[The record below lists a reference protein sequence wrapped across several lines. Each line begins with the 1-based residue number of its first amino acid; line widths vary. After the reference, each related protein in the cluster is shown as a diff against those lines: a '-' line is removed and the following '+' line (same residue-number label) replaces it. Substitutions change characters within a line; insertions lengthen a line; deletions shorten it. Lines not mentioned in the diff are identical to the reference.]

1 MKFCEFCAPFY
12 TGKKA
17 TSGIKGVTAQA
28 AIADFFMSTALGEI
42 AKIELIFGEDQFRKW
57 FTGKR
62 EPTNDLWGKTA
73 GAFDETRFSRT
84 VSGKLNEKVLPEL
97 LNAFGVRL
105 GEDEIP
111 DKFAFSAALAKQF
124 SALARGNGE
133 AENIVDYI
141 YRTYLKVSDFPEY
154 VSNSQAK
161 YAKLKTLLYTSE
173 ERSFDEFFVCN
184 TISRIPVR
192 HRGVPEDTMINNV
205 TLDELAKNSRNV
217 LLVGMGGIGK
227 SMMMRHL
234 FLTSIRK
241 YSESGIL
248 PILVTLR
255 EFGAENNDLFNLIVD
270 SVHRFDITFSAAHIH
285 KLLSAGKC
293 QILLDGLD
301 EIKSSDLGKFHRQLD
316 AIIDRYADNQFV
328 MSTRRFSTFVE
339 LSRFR
344 LLYILPFTNEQAL
357 QLIDRL
363 EYCPEEPKLK
373 QQFRDKLVSDY
384 FETHREFVTN
394 PLLLTLMLMSYHRFA
409 DVPEKK
415 YVFYDQAYQTLLQRH
430 DSDKLAYKRV
440 FRSVNDPSDFT
451 NVFREFCA
459 KSYRKGDYEF
469 SQNKFED
476 YFDKLKAITRLDP
489 QMMKADAFLFDACN
503 SACLMY
509 EEGQSYHFLHRSFQE
524 YFFADYYSR
533 EDDTTLIKLG
543 KYIRKSDQ
551 MLFDDGSAL
560 EMFYDLSPEKVE
572 RFIIMPYL
580 EEIFDEGTKHEKYWK
595 FLRDGYGSWVYTLID
610 EAVIEQNRQKYNIME
625 SYPRFRNIVEPSS
638 VVLSLVSTVLGLDA
652 EFELRISGKEYKYPQ
667 LVCDRLYG
675 ELFHKEDSRYIVA
688 PFFRFPKEILKD
700 EKALKK
706 SGILERMILDDDGK
720 PLELGH
726 IYNWNFAAGLGEP
739 EKFTALVE
747 LWEREDN
754 PAKKLFVRVRHYY
767 DVLKDKYSHV
777 DELDDDDF

>member
-12 TGKKA
+12 TGKKP
-17 TSGIKGVTAQA
+17 TSGIKGVMAQA

-57 FTGKR
+57 FKGDR
-62 EPTNDLWGKTA
+62 EPTTDLWEKTA
-73 GAFDETRFSRT
+73 GVFDETRFSRT

-97 LNAFGVRL
+97 LTAFGVRL

-141 YRTYLKVSDFPEY
+141 YRTYLKASDFPDY

-184 TISRIPVR
+184 TISRVPSRNHYIP
-192 HRGVPEDTMINNV
+192 GSAMINNV
-205 TLDELAKNSRNV
+205 TLDELAKHSRNV

-234 FLTSIRK
+234 FLTSIRE
-241 YSESGIL
+241 YSQSGIL

-255 EFGAENNDLFNLIVD
+255 EFGAENRDIFNLIVD
-270 SVHRFDITFSAAHIH
+270 SVHRFDITFSAAHVH
-285 KLLSAGKC
+285 KLLTAGKC

-301 EIKSSDLGKFHRQLD
+301 EIRSNDLDYFHRQLD
-316 AIIDRYADNQFV
+316 AIIDRYPENQYV
-328 MSTRRFSTFVE
+328 MSTRRYSSFVE
-339 LSRFR
+339 LSRFT
-344 LLYILPFTNEQAL
+344 LMYILPFTDEQAL

-363 EYCPEEPKLK
+363 EFCPEEPKLK

-384 FETHREFVTN
+384 FESHREFVTN
-394 PLLLTLMLMSYHRFA
+394 PLLLTLMLMNYHRFA

-415 YVFYDQAYQTLLQRH
+415 YLFYDQAYQTLLQRH

-451 NVFREFCA
+451 KVFREFCA
-459 KSYRKGDYEF
+459 RSYRKGDYEF
-469 SQNKFED
+469 ARNKYED
-476 YFDKLKAITRLDP
+476 YFDKIRAVKRLDSE
-489 QMMKADAFLFDACN
+489 MMKVDAFLYDACN

-509 EEGQSYHFLHRSFQE
+509 EEAQSYHFLHRSFQE
-524 YFFADYYSR
+524 FFFADYYSR
-533 EDDTTLIKLG
+533 EDDTTLLRLG
-543 KYIRKSDQ
+543 KYIRTSDQ
-551 MLFDDGSAL
+551 RRFDEGSAF
-560 EMFYDLSPEKVE
+560 EMLYDLAPEKVE
-572 RFIIMPYL
+572 RFIFMPYL
-580 EEIFDEGTKHEKYWK
+580 ADIFDSGEKREKYWK
-595 FLRDGYGSWVYTLID
+595 FLQDGFGAWTYILLD
-610 EAVIEQNRQKYNIME
+610 DDAIERSKEKYKIGK
-625 SYPRFRNIVEPSS
+625 SHPRFRNTAEPSS
-638 VVLSLVSTVLGLDA
+638 VVLSLIMSVLGLED
-652 EFELRISGKEYKYPQ
+652 EFELQLSGDKYKYPE
-667 LVCDRLYG
+667 LVSDSFYG
-675 ELFHKEDSRYIVA
+675 ELFHRETMEYLIV
-688 PFFRFPKEILKD
+688 PFFRFPKDILRDD
-700 EKALKK
+700 EALKK
-706 SGILERMILDDDGK
+706 SGILDRMVLGDDGM

-726 IYNWNFAAGLGEP
+726 AYNFKFASGIEEP
-739 EKFTALVE
+739 EKYPELVE
-747 LWEREDN
+747 LWDSDN
-754 PAKKLFVRVRHYY
+754 TPAKKLFVRVQHYY
-767 DVLKDKYSHV
+767 EVLKDKYKRA